1 MTYAAA
7 YPQIKTGGVSGLQAD
22 DPVLAYGKYNV
33 HGHDR
38 VTPADFRCY
47 DISLGDSVY
56 LYNLQAEEVLATTV
70 PATVTYL
77 SAGTLRCSLS
87 ATETITNG
95 TIYLRGPQTDAVVYC
110 IHGIN
115 VSAGSNL
122 VTFYNPVPSQDFQQ
136 LDGLGLPGFVR
147 PSDWARVSTHTFSG
161 VVDVTAPVIHP
172 IVLSLPNKSWVGDL
186 FVKSVGF
193 GSSCRLKVSDVTAGT
208 SLTTVSNVLTSRAY
222 SQSSG
227 VLATTYPT
235 NYLTGPVAAGSSL
248 DLEVVS
254 NTAPGKLHYQLSLKV
269 VVA

>member
-1 MTYAAA
+1 MTYTAA
-7 YPQIKTGGVSGLQAD
+7 YPQIKTGGVTGLQAD

-70 PATVTYL
+70 PATVTYI
-77 SAGTLRCSLS
+77 SATSLRLSLS

-95 TIYLRGPQTDAVVYC
+95 TLYLRAPQTDAVVYC

-115 VSAGSNL
+115 VVSGSNL
-122 VTFYNPVPSQDFQQ
+122 LTFYNPIPTQDFQQ

-147 PSDWARVSTHTFSG
+147 PADWARISTYCFNG
-161 VVDVTAPVIHP
+161 VLDVTAPVIHP
-172 IVLSLPNKSWVGDL
+172 LVLSLPHKSWVTDL
-186 FVKSVGF
+186 FVKTVGF
-193 GSSCRLKVSDVTAGT
+193 GSSIRLKISGVTAGG
-208 SLTTVSNVLTSRAY
+208 SLSTVSNVVANRAY

-227 VLATTYPT
+227 AIATTYPT
-235 NYLTGPVAAGSSL
+235 NYLTGPVPAGSSL
-248 DLEVVS
+248 DLEILS